1 MINFNIN
8 MDQEK
13 IWNSIALPW
22 KKFRAERIIEVS
34 DFLKNKKGKILD
46 LGCGSGRNFAKIDGV
61 IYGVDFSEKMLK
73 YAREYADKNNINVKL
88 RKAPAYGLPFQD
100 NFFDSAIF
108 IASLHCI
115 ETAKKREKTLKEL
128 LRVLKPNSE
137 AIISVWDYNQKKFNG
152 KEKESFILWE
162 HNGEKYRRY
171 YYLYDKKEIIGL
183 LNSVG
188 FKLIKVMDKE
198 NSSGAYSKKNIIIIV
213 KK

>member
-1 MINFNIN
+1 

-22 KKFRAERIIEVS
+22 KKFRAERISEVS

-73 YAREYADKNNINVKL
+73 YAREYADENSINVKL
-88 RKAPAYGLPFQD
+88 IKAPAYDLPFQD

-115 ETAKKREKTLKEL
+115 ETAEKRKKALKEL
-128 LRVLKPNSE
+128 FRVLKPDSE
-137 AIISVWDYNQKKFNG
+137 AIISVWDYNQEKFNG
-152 KEKESFILWE
+152 EEKESFISWTHE
-162 HNGEKYRRY
+162 GKKYLRH
-171 YYLYDKKEIIGL
+171 YYLYDKKEIIDL

-188 FKLIKVMDKE
+188 FKIIKTMDRE
-198 NSSGAYSKKNIIIIV
+198 NPDGIYSKKNIIIIA